1 MSTGA
6 TQLIRDLARE
16 WADLPDYPSAVES
29 GIIGDVN
36 HLAGGG
42 YHLSIEDNSS
52 SNYSV
57 TRPDDKAPPG
67 TWPRNVASG
76 IDTSMSSADLFKC
89 HARLVTLWQNRAW
102 DTRAKYI
109 NAFNGWD
116 GNGSPGRYDMVSGA
130 VSITDDS
137 HKFHEHLEVR
147 RRYVND
153 QQAKKAILSA
163 LKGETHD
170 QYLGGGWNMTPE
182 QETLLRAQAN
192 NAERYSAA
200 VVQDLDAAQGIS
212 NTVTAVN
219 VPNVNKQK
227 RLALEAKVAEL
238 DTQADALAATVA
250 NQGSVLTAMGDTLN
264 QVLSIVQGLASGGAI
279 EGGTGG
285 LSDQAKADIREIVDS
300 ESIAKDEI
308 SG

>member
-6 TQLIRDLARE
+6 TQTTRDLARD
-16 WADLPDYPSAVES
+16 WANLPDYPSAVQS

-42 YHLSIEDNSS
+42 YHISIEDNSP

-57 TRPDDKAPPG
+57 VRPDDKAPPG

-89 HARLVTLWQNRAW
+89 HNRLKTLWQNRAW

-130 VSITDDS
+130 VSVTDDS

-153 QQAKKAILSA
+153 PQANKAILSA

-170 QYLGGGWNMTPE
+170 QYLNGDTVDPL
-182 QETLLRAQAN
+182 QIAQIN

-200 VVQDLDAAQGIS
+200 IVQDLDAAQGIS
-212 NTVTAVN
+212 NTVTSTN

-238 DTQADALAATVA
+238 DSQSDAH
-250 NQGSVLTAMGDTLN
+250 TAKLN
-264 QVLSIVQGLASGGAI
+264 QLVDQVTAQGDLLNQMMALLQSIGSGGAI

-285 LSDQAKADIREIVDS
+285 LSEQAKADIRQIVDE
-300 ESIAKDEI
+300 ESIAPNEI
-308 SG
+308 SNT